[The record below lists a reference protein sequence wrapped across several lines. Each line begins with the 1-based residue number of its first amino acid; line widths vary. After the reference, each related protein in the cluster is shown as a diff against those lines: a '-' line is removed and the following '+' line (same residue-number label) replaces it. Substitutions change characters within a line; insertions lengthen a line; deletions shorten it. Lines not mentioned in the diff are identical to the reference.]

1 MSKTLEL
8 QFLNTAGKTV
18 IISEDSPVEPGDQ
31 TALNAAMDQI
41 LAANIF
47 ISSDG
52 EFVSK
57 KGARVNGLNVTE
69 LFSTLP
75 FSCPLRGLQTCTS
88 NP

>member
-1 MSKTLEL
+1 VIQISFLQSKKGGKDKMAKTLEL

-18 IISEDSPVEPGDQ
+18 KISVDSPVEPVDQ

-47 ISSDG
+47 ISTDG

-57 KGARVNGLNVTE
+57 KGARIIDRNVTE
-69 LFSTLP
+69 ITL
-75 FSCPLRGLQTCTS
+75 G
-88 NP
+88 